1 MYEWETMSEEVKQIL
16 RTSKPTDVLYLSDK
30 MLRKL
35 SRYWQSPEALAKD
48 DIYCDVPA
56 DIVWANT
63 IPIKCMEIV
72 FTDKDYPDYDMKT
85 QLAYN
90 SEAVKFIQIHIP
102 DPEDPNTYVCFVA
115 VIRMSD
121 GTELGIPFGIINDPD
136 LESYGN
142 SLASVPQIGIV
153 KYGEGS
159 PLKNYIKEHG
169 VGVLVQYLDS
179 IASLIPVW
187 YGIQVGL
194 LNPTIKEVFKEHT
207 DPKFPIVETK
217 KDRKGKT
224 KTKIR
229 YVKKVTITD
238 EMFEECVKRSYIHKK
253 MCWYV
258 TGHWR
263 NQATKT
269 GHKRIFIQGYWKG
282 IARESKNVEEPRE
295 REMVLAPKDGMDLP
309 NFH

>member
-1 MYEWETMSEEVKQIL
+1 MLEWEMTDEVKQIL
-16 RTSKPTDVLYLSDK
+16 RTSQPTDVLYLSDK
-30 MLRKL
+30 LLHKL

-72 FTDKDYPDYDMKT
+72 FTDKDYPDYDRKV
-85 QLAYN
+85 QEAFH
-90 SEAVKFIQIHIP
+90 SESVKFVHFHQP
-102 DPEDPNTYVCFVA
+102 DPDDLNTYVCFTA

-121 GTELGIPFGIINDPD
+121 ETEIAIPFGIINDPGLD
-136 LESYGN
+136 TYGN
-142 SLASVPQIGIV
+142 SLASVPMIGIV
-153 KYGEGS
+153 KYGS
-159 PLKNYIKEHG
+159 TSLKNYIKEHG
-169 VGVLVQYLDS
+169 MGILAQYLDS

-217 KDRKGKT
+217 KDRKGKA

-282 IARESKNVEEPRE
+282 IARESKTVEEPRE
-295 REMVLAPKDGMDLP
+295 REMVLEPKDGMYLP
-309 NFH
+309 NF